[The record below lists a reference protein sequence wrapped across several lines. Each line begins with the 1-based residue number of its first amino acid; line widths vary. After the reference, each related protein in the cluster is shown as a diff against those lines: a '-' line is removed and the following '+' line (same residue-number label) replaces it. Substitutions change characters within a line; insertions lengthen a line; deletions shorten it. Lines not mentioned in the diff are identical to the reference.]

1 MISLTLRVRC
11 IVAIAAA
18 LVPISWAFGQA
29 PGTGGD
35 RNYPAL
41 TYRSPSN
48 IENILDVV
56 TIGGKTYLVDRQ
68 FDGKLNGMMQR
79 VFADRTVQFEEWES
93 GRLLQVGLR
102 GPFSSTIAPQSQ
114 ARGAPATRSGA
125 PETGAVAPAADTDSA
140 TKLVQACKAELKG
153 MHGDNEKFDLPVV
166 THHRD
171 LVNTLVPRDMGVTPS
186 SPNYGDALRR
196 WGDGRYSRAAQGGS
210 AGTDYFLAC
219 LARNMAAQLNK
230 PKRP

>member
-1 MISLTLRVRC
+1 MELRTMISLTLRVRC

-29 PGTGGD
+29 PGTGGGD

-56 TIGGKTYLVDRQ
+56 TIRGKTYLVGRQ

-79 VFADRTVQFEEWES
+79 VFADGTVQFEEWES
-93 GRLLQVGLR
+93 GTLLQVGLR
-102 GPFSSTIAPQSQ
+102 GPFSSTIAPQTQ

-125 PETGAVAPAADTDSA
+125 PETGAVAPAAIDLNGAWVGKSSGNRVTIQVRSDGIFVAPVTTNAGQSTQGFLYRGSGTTYRVGQDSVVQVLGPNQIRVTNRDGWTD
-140 TKLVQACKAELKG
+140 V
-153 MHGDNEKFDLPVV
+153 F
-166 THHRD
+166 
-171 LVNTLVPRDMGVTPS
+171 
-186 SPNYGDALRR
+186 
-196 WGDGRYSRAAQGGS
+196 GR
-210 AGTDYFLAC
+210 
-219 LARNMAAQLNK
+219 
-230 PKRP
+230 

>member
-29 PGTGGD
+29 PGTGGGD

-79 VFADRTVQFEEWES
+79 VFADGTVQFEEWES

-102 GPFSSTIAPQSQ
+102 GPFSSTIAPQTQARGQ

-125 PETGAVAPAADTDSA
+125 PETGADQWQCNDKAKSRYQISITPTSLRIPGLTSSTQDTVLQKQADGSFLHQDRPGSEAYKTIIRFQGAD
-140 TKLVQACKAELKG
+140 KL
-153 MHGDNEKFDLPVV
+153 
-166 THHRD
+166 
-171 LVNTLVPRDMGVTPS
+171 
-186 SPNYGDALRR
+186 
-196 WGDGRYSRAAQGGS
+196 
-210 AGTDYFLAC
+210 
-219 LARNMAAQLNK
+219 NMAFTNLQGAVNLTYDCARATQIKTN
-230 PKRP
+230 RP